1 MDYYNILKVNRN
13 ASLEDLKKSY
23 RRLARTWHPDKNPT
37 GGAEAEARFKQ
48 ITEAYEVLSDPEK
61 RAIYD
66 QYGEEGLKDDIFNEF
81 MASNKP
87 YTFGQDRRRFQPA
100 HRTSAVN
107 GRSEASSSSQKEPG
121 TSTSHL
127 EKPPPVKKT
136 LLCTLEELYNG
147 TKRKMKITR
156 NVAKSDGKVE
166 LETEILQ
173 VEVLPGWKKGT
184 KMTFPNKGDTLPGY
198 LPQDLTF
205 VIDMKPHDTYTLEGN
220 NLLVSQ
226 EIPLVDALAGTT
238 INLRTL
244 DGRSLPV
251 RVEEVV
257 RPGQEI
263 VIENEGWPIRK
274 EPGKKGSL
282 RIRFDVAFP
291 ARLSSLQRAAI
302 RRIMGS

>member
-1 MDYYNILKVNRN
+1 M
-13 ASLEDLKKSY
+13 
-23 RRLARTWHPDKNPT
+23 
-37 GGAEAEARFKQ
+37 
-48 ITEAYEVLSDPEK
+48 
-61 RAIYD
+61 
-66 QYGEEGLKDDIFNEF
+66 
-81 MASNKP
+81 
-87 YTFGQDRRRFQPA
+87 
-100 HRTSAVN
+100 
-107 GRSEASSSSQKEPG
+107 
-121 TSTSHL
+121 
-127 EKPPPVKKT
+127 
-136 LLCTLEELYNG
+136 
-147 TKRKMKITR
+147 
-156 NVAKSDGKVE
+156 
-166 LETEILQ
+166 Q

-184 KMTFPNKGDTLPGY
+184 KMTFPNKGDTLHGY

-291 ARLSSLQRAAI
+291 VRLSSSQRAAI
-302 RRIMGS
+302 RRIMGC

>member
-1 MDYYNILKVNRN
+1 V
-13 ASLEDLKKSY
+13 
-23 RRLARTWHPDKNPT
+23 
-37 GGAEAEARFKQ
+37 
-48 ITEAYEVLSDPEK
+48 
-61 RAIYD
+61 
-66 QYGEEGLKDDIFNEF
+66 IFC
-81 MASNKP
+81 
-87 YTFGQDRRRFQPA
+87 R
-100 HRTSAVN
+100 
-107 GRSEASSSSQKEPG
+107 
-121 TSTSHL
+121 
-127 EKPPPVKKT
+127 
-136 LLCTLEELYNG
+136 
-147 TKRKMKITR
+147 
-156 NVAKSDGKVE
+156 KVE